1 MLRTPRVLMRRPI
14 LRPPLSTSLRIRRG
28 LQSQSNDKEPP
39 SLPPSQDGN
48 YSSISIQDQL
58 SRSAAFASDFFWR
71 FAKLSLLGIFAIGAT
86 GLTAFEGAHFWVENV
101 ELLPDTDPETRRWEW
116 NRDAER
122 WSGGDEYGTD
132 PVLGFKGR
140 HAVRAAWM
148 VENWGVGSQTGTV
161 RPTAPT
167 SHGLQGSGGLNI
179 VDARLGYAE
188 LFLSRALEAAEDVMP
203 PGKLHPQTLLELTTR
218 RASVLERMG
227 TRDALFDA
235 RSDYEDVWFGLSNK
249 GPEACRTALKL
260 GDLNFRLGDYGD
272 AIEWWARTISMTQGS
287 RQAEGTAPPIISQSI
302 PSSPSAQRTLASAL
316 VSLSAYYSTSH
327 KLKEALETQHT
338 ALSLLRSIPAPTSI
352 TSPPHLLHVLY
363 LLHRS
368 SLVSIHLAEVLYAT
382 RSPHGSSLKHLAKA
396 AESAEHIVLSLS
408 GRALQTTRQGAQIPY
423 AETSL
428 IQAFTKSTAMRK
440 PARALL
446 RDARRT
452 AAEAWN
458 LMGILNEKDS
468 MTKAL
473 DCYERALAWAG
484 VPSDGAESSRRPGE
498 GIPEA
503 EWKALWG
510 NYVRAREEVLSQGR
524 AIPP

>member
-1 MLRTPRVLMRRPI
+1 M
-14 LRPPLSTSLRIRRG
+14 LRPPLSTSLWIRRG
-28 LQSQSNDKEPP
+28 LQSQSNDKQPP
-39 SLPPSQDGN
+39 SLSPSQGGN

-58 SRSAAFASDFFWR
+58 SRSAEFAFDFFRR

-116 NRDAER
+116 DRDAER
-122 WSGGDEYGTD
+122 WTGGDEYGTD
-132 PVLGFKGR
+132 AALGFKGR

-148 VENWGVGSQTGTV
+148 AENWGIGSQAGSV
-161 RPTAPT
+161 RPTSSA
-167 SHGLQGSGGLNI
+167 SQGLRGSGELNI
-179 VDARLGYAE
+179 VDARLGSAE
-188 LFLSRALEAAEDVMP
+188 GFLSRALEAAKDVMP
-203 PGKLHPQTLLELTTR
+203 SGKLHPQTPLELTTR

-227 TRDALFDA
+227 TKDALFDA
-235 RSDYEDVWFGLSNK
+235 RSDYEHVWFGLSSK

-272 AIEWWARTISMTQGS
+272 AIEWWARTIGMTQGS
-287 RQAEGTAPPIISQSI
+287 RQAEGTSLPIFTQTI

-327 KLKEALETQHT
+327 KLEEAQETQHT
-338 ALSLLRSIPAPTSI
+338 ALSLLRSIPAPAPTSI

-368 SLVSIHLAEVLYAT
+368 SLISIHLAEVLYAT
-382 RSPHGSSLKHLAKA
+382 RSSHESPLKHLSKA

-408 GRALQTTRQGAQIPY
+408 GRALQSAGAQIPH
-423 AETSL
+423 ADTSL
-428 IQAFTKSTAMRK
+428 MQAFTKSTTMRK

-458 LMGILNEKDS
+458 LMGILNEQDS

-484 VPSDGAESSRRPGE
+484 VPSGGAESSRRPGE

-503 EWKALWG
+503 EWNALWR
-510 NYVRAREEVLSQGR
+510 NYVRAREEVRSQER
-524 AIPP
+524 AIPS